1 MCPPTYYGVKYSIN
15 PWMKGE
21 IVDQMRA
28 LDQWGD
34 LKDAIEKWGVQ
45 VDLLQPNK
53 NLPDMV
59 FTANGALVRDDVAV
73 LSNFKH
79 DERIGEYSYFRRWFM
94 DHGYNVH
101 TLGPSLKFEG
111 AGDAIIHRNTII
123 GGYGF
128 RSELKG
134 LEKVADILNMNL
146 VPLKLK
152 DPRFYHLDTCL
163 ALIDR
168 ANGFGIYY
176 PGAFEAK
183 NVSTLTSLKLLKIPE
198 AEAEKFV
205 CNSIAYDSQIIM
217 PANNKWTAGALRK
230 LNYQVTEVETSE
242 YLKAGGSA
250 QCLSLWV

>member
-34 LKDAIEKWGVQ
+34 LKDAIEKLGAQ
-45 VDLLQPNK
+45 VNLLAPNK

-59 FTANGALVRDDVAV
+59 FTANGALVHGDVAV

-79 DERIGEYSYFRRWFM
+79 DERIGEYSHFRRWFM
-94 DHGYNVH
+94 DQGYSVH
-101 TLGPSLKFEG
+101 TLRPSYKFEG

-128 RSELKG
+128 RSDLKA

-152 DPRFYHLDTCL
+152 DPRFYHLDMCL
-163 ALIDR
+163 ALLDKK
-168 ANGFGIYY
+168 NGFGIYY
-176 PGAFEAK
+176 PDAFEAK
-183 NVSTLTSLKLLKIPE
+183 NISTLTNLKLLKAPKEE
-198 AEAEKFV
+198 AQKFV
-205 CNSIAYDSQIIM
+205 CNSISYDSQVIM
-217 PANNKWTAGALRK
+217 PANNKWTADALRK
-230 LNYQVTEVETSE
+230 LNYEVTEVETSE

-250 QCLSLWV
+250 QCLALWV